1 MGAILTVF
9 PWLFSVGPY
18 LGLPITNRITT
29 VTRRMRSYA
38 TSLMEKYKL
47 LAEADPLRVKKTL
60 FTKVFQAEEADAL
73 NFEEV
78 MANAQSYI
86 VAGSNTTAHSLTY
99 LIWAICRDA
108 GVRDNLVKE
117 LQTLPEDF
125 QEPDLRGLS
134 YLGHVINEG
143 LRLYAAVP
151 SGLPRVVPPGGADI
165 LGYGLDEGTVVC
177 AQAYSMHRDPVMFP
191 KPNEFDPARWE
202 NATKEMKDAVMPFG
216 KGARGEKY

>member
-9 PWLFSVGPY
+9 PWLLSVGPY
-18 LGLPITNRITT
+18 LRLPVTSRITT
-29 VTRRMRSYA
+29 VARRMRSYA
-38 TSLMEKYKL
+38 TALMEKYKHL
-47 LAEADPLRVKKTL
+47 VETDSLQVKKTL

-78 MANAQSYI
+78 MTNAQSYI

-99 LIWAICRDA
+99 LIWSICRDA
-108 GVRDNLVKE
+108 GIRGELVKE

-125 QEPDLRGLS
+125 QETDLRGLS

-143 LRLYAAVP
+143 LRLYAATP

-177 AQAYSMHRDPVMFP
+177 AQAYSMHRDPIIFP

-202 NATKEMKDAVMPFG
+202 NTAKQMKDAVMPFG